1 MKTRVKSDNNGK
13 LRHESKNS
21 DKMSELADLT
31 TTSYDAVFSRLMA
44 AVGTNKAV
52 DVANALGIS
61 QQSISGAKSK
71 QKIPEG
77 WLTSISD
84 KFGVSVD
91 WLRTGEGEMRR
102 GGSKHVWTDV
112 GLERIDNISIKDP
125 SPLRGDETCLP
136 YASKPATNNNDS
148 LNSPNIADLVAKTIE
163 VLQSRTVFQT
173 ALESNIEA
181 FHQAIILDQKI
192 DQVEERI
199 MSKVSARFESLE
211 AENKQIRAENEQTR
225 TENRQLRQDLEHER
239 AQSTVRDT
247 G

>member
-1 MKTRVKSDNNGK
+1 MMENRVKSNNNGK
-13 LRHESKNS
+13 LRHESKNF

-61 QQSISGAKSK
+61 QQSISGAKAK

-77 WLTSISD
+77 WLTTISD
-84 KFGVSVD
+84 KYRVSVD
-91 WLRTGEGEMRR
+91 WLRTGEGEMKRTR
-102 GGSKHVWTDV
+102 QYVWTDIGYEEV
-112 GLERIDNISIKDP
+112 GKQGIIEP
-125 SPLRGDETCLP
+125 PPLTGNETCVP
-136 YASKPATNNNDS
+136 YTPRPDVGSHGETG
-148 LNSPNIADLVAKTIE
+148 SPNIADLVSKTIE
-163 VLQSRTVFQT
+163 VLQSKTVFQT

-181 FHQAIILDQKI
+181 FHQAIVLDKKI

-199 MSKVSARFESLE
+199 MAKVSARFESLE
-211 AENKQIRAENEQTR
+211 AENAQIR
-225 TENRQLRQDLEHER
+225 TENKQLRQDLEHER
-239 AQSTVRDT
+239 AQSAVRDT